1 MTTIDARPSGIAPPA
16 VPSGRNDDRAPAQ
29 TERRLA

>member
-16 VPSGRNDDRAPAQ
+16 VPTAHTDDQ
-29 TERRLA
+29 FERRLA